1 MCIFCTQD
9 RQIALLEHD
18 LATAKVELDML
29 KEELENMK
37 EEQVVSK
44 CLVTTACI
52 SYVTVTY
59 TQAGA
64 RQQNLHALLRPC
76 ICFVCSLG
84 KER

>member
-1 MCIFCTQD
+1 MTTSVCIFCTQD

-29 KEELENMK
+29 KEELENLK

-52 SYVTVTY
+52 
-59 TQAGA
+59 
-64 RQQNLHALLRPC
+64 
-76 ICFVCSLG
+76 
-84 KER
+84 